1 MRALLSGWIELR
13 RPRNGKPVSQ
23 MDCCAPSDE
32 IAGALSHEGLM
43 AFLIF
48 RRMLLLSLRE
58 NQTELQL
65 SEMRRDAAYLAAV
78 EDLRLV

>member
-1 MRALLSGWIELR
+1 
-13 RPRNGKPVSQ
+13 
-23 MDCCAPSDE
+23 
-32 IAGALSHEGLM
+32 M